1 MAVWVQYLL
10 AVVVFL
16 ALAPLVA
23 WLARGLGAKAKGGL
37 MLASVLLG
45 FGAVMDP
52 PAKHA
57 IEAAEPVKGSPEN
70 DEPPL
75 A

>member
-1 MAVWVQYLL
+1 MARWIQYLIGFAAL
-10 AVVVFL
+10 LV
-16 ALAPLVA
+16 LAPFIA
-23 WLARGLGAKAKGGL
+23 WAARRLGSKAKGGL

-45 FGAVMDP
+45 FGEVLDQ

-57 IEAAEPVKGSPEN
+57 IEAAEPVKGSAEN